1 MRLALAPPRTAFS
14 DGSHCAFTD
23 LARFRSHI
31 YLAFRSSPVGH
42 SVDPSG
48 EIVCLRSADD
58 GKSWEP
64 GCRFALPGSRDPRDP
79 HFLVF
84 GDKLFIYTGAW
95 LCGSAPAPS
104 AAAVDSMGN
113 IDGGL
118 SIDINDMVGYAV
130 WTEDG
135 SSFSPPAQLEGTQ
148 GHYIWRVAAQQGT
161 AFMSARR
168 RRDFVPGVAES
179 PAADIE
185 CVLLTSS
192 DGLRWGV
199 AGMFAEEHGD
209 ETAFLLEPDGSI
221 LGLVRGA
228 PDETTPGA
236 EGSRVVRSE
245 WPYREWSRE
254 NTGVYV
260 GGPLLFEWAGRYI
273 VGGRHRGLGTRETTP
288 STTFLWELDVDVAEL
303 KPLLELPSSGD
314 CSYPG
319 FVKLSREVGLV
330 SWYSGDA
337 AGECIIRVAEVTMQG
352 VASL

>member
-1 MRLALAPPRTAFS
+1 
-14 DGSHCAFTD
+14 
-23 LARFRSHI
+23 
-31 YLAFRSSPVGH
+31 
-42 SVDPSG
+42 
-48 EIVCLRSADD
+48 
-58 GKSWEP
+58 
-64 GCRFALPGSRDPRDP
+64 
-79 HFLVF
+79 
-84 GDKLFIYTGAW
+84 
-95 LCGSAPAPS
+95 
-104 AAAVDSMGN
+104 
-113 IDGGL
+113 
-118 SIDINDMVGYAV
+118 
-130 WTEDG
+130 
-135 SSFSPPAQLEGTQ
+135 
-148 GHYIWRVAAQQGT
+148 
-161 AFMSARR
+161 
-168 RRDFVPGVAES
+168 
-179 PAADIE
+179 
-185 CVLLTSS
+185 
-192 DGLRWGV
+192 
-199 AGMFAEEHGD
+199 MFAEEHGD